1 MEDEPVNLTIRV
13 LREIRDEVRKTN
25 ERLDATGAHLDARID
40 GLGAGIGGLGAR
52 IDGLGARIIESEL
65 RTATA
70 LTDLATNVR
79 EMTAVLRA
87 QHDLRPR
94 LERCERDIEDLR
106 ARLPG

>member
-1 MEDEPVNLTIRV
+1 M
-13 LREIRDEVRKTN
+13 
-25 ERLDATGAHLDARID
+25 D
-40 GLGAGIGGLGAR
+40 GIGAR
-52 IDGLGARIIESEL
+52 IMESEL

-79 EMTAVLRA
+79 EVTAVLRT

-94 LERCERDIEDLR
+94 LERCEREIVDLR